1 VLAVVLAGHCQGTL
15 LYFRA
20 VGVPHQQLGSRLS
33 GSVQAGPTSLAGIP
47 QTMLHGGGELAT
59 QIATM
64 RAIGIRDTPVAGY

>member
-1 VLAVVLAGHCQGTL
+1 
-15 LYFRA
+15 
-20 VGVPHQQLGSRLS
+20 
-33 GSVQAGPTSLAGIP
+33 LAGIP